1 MAEAGDWK
9 APDESEAQQQF
20 PEQGPQCTRSPGIKN
35 EPGGGR
41 GGEEGARCM
50 HTQPRPGPGG
60 LQSPAATWLRGG
72 TGGRKKKKR
81 KKKALTPPSPPSE
94 PGGVSPTSH
103 TRTPPVSLPPPGAGQ
118 GVPLPSPCR
127 SSWCRGGGEEGGG
140 AAPLRPAAPGL
151 CVIPRRGGG
160 SADTEVIA
168 AGAAR
173 GSAPRSPRS
182 PARPAELSLQHRAA
196 RAGWRLR
203 CGRRP
208 TGPDCSASFCRR
220 GAS

>member
-41 GGEEGARCM
+41 GGEEGARRM

-60 LQSPAATWLRGG
+60 LQSPAATWLRRGG
-72 TGGRKKKKR
+72 ERKKKKR
-81 KKKALTPPSPPSE
+81 KKKKP
-94 PGGVSPTSH
+94 
-103 TRTPPVSLPPPGAGQ
+103 SLPPVPRASRGEFLPLRTLALPPPPSLLPGRGRGCRCRLRAAAAGAG
-118 GVPLPSPCR
+118 
-127 SSWCRGGGEEGGG
+127 EEGKRGGG

>member
-1 MAEAGDWK
+1 MSRGAGGEGRRER
-9 APDESEAQQQF
+9 AA
-20 PEQGPQCTRSPGIKN
+20 CTPSHGRDRAGSSHLLLRGF
-35 EPGGGR
+35 GGGEGGEKKKEEKKKKPSLPPVPPASR
-41 GGEEGARCM
+41 GEFLPLRTLALPPPPSLLPGRGRGCRCRLRAAAAGAGEEG
-50 HTQPRPGPGG
+50 
-60 LQSPAATWLRGG
+60 
-72 TGGRKKKKR
+72 KR
-81 KKKALTPPSPPSE
+81 
-94 PGGVSPTSH
+94 
-103 TRTPPVSLPPPGAGQ
+103 
-118 GVPLPSPCR
+118 
-127 SSWCRGGGEEGGG
+127 GGG

>member
-9 APDESEAQQQF
+9 VPDESEAQQQF

-41 GGEEGARCM
+41 GGEEGARRM

-72 TGGRKKKKR
+72 R
-81 KKKALTPPSPPSE
+81 KKKAKKKP
-94 PGGVSPTSH
+94 
-103 TRTPPVSLPPPGAGQ
+103 SLPPVPRASRGEFLPLRTLALPASFPPFLPSSRGGAGGAAAVSVPQ
-118 GVPLPSPCR
+118 QLVLGV
-127 SSWCRGGGEEGGG
+127 WGEGEGGP
-140 AAPLRPAAPGL
+140 APLRPAAPDR
-151 CVIPRRGGG
+151 CAIPRRGGG

-168 AGAAR
+168 VGAAR

-196 RAGWRLR
+196 RAG
-203 CGRRP
+203 
-208 TGPDCSASFCRR
+208 
-220 GAS
+220 